1 MQGYTVEL
9 RRQPATPGVGSVRA
23 SEAAGP
29 SHPDRMEVA
38 ASAPRS
44 PALPVD
50 IPQESDLR
58 KCVHC
63 GLCLNAC
70 PTYRELGWEMDS
82 PRGRIYQM
90 VEVSEGRSTISP
102 DYVEHIELCLACR
115 ACETAC
121 PSGVQYGRLIEG
133 ALAQIEASVRRPLPQ
148 RFVRWLAYDKALRS
162 PLMLRA
168 IGLGLLFYQWSG
180 LEALMRDSELLAGLG
195 RVGDLA
201 RLAPRAQ
208 APFFFSSVG
217 RIFPADGATR
227 HRVAL
232 MAGCMQN
239 VFFSRLNE
247 ATVRVLQKNG
257 CEVTVPPDQQCCGA
271 LQVHAGLRSIGREQ
285 ARKNIEALE
294 TGSYDAIITNTAG
307 CGSVLKEY
315 PDLFEHDPEWHER
328 ASAFSSK
335 MRDVSEFLATIDLNT
350 EFGTVDRRVTYQD
363 SCHLLHGQKVSDPP
377 RKMIRAMPGVTL
389 HELPFSDICC
399 GSAGVYNIEH
409 TEISMSLLEEKMRMI
424 ESTGA
429 DTIVT
434 ANPGCMLQLQ
444 AGSRQL
450 ADPLPVMHVV
460 ELLDEAYKA
469 A

>member
-1 MQGYTVEL
+1 M
-9 RRQPATPGVGSVRA
+9 ATSA
-23 SEAAGP
+23 P
-29 SHPDRMEVA
+29 SADRVA
-38 ASAPRS
+38 APLDF
-44 PALPVD
+44 PL
-50 IPQESDLR
+50 ESDLR

-70 PTYRELGWEMDS
+70 PTYRELGVEMDS

-90 VEVSEGRSTISP
+90 VAVSEGRSGFSP
-102 DYVEHIELCLACR
+102 DYMEHIGLCLACR

-133 ALAQIEASVRRPLPQ
+133 ALAQIETSVRRSLPE
-148 RFVRWLAYDKALRS
+148 RFLRWLGYSQFLRS
-162 PLMLRA
+162 PFLLRLA
-168 IGLGLLFYQWSG
+168 GLGLLFFQRSG
-180 LEALMRDSELLAGLG
+180 LESMMRDTGFLSGLG
-195 RVGDLA
+195 RLGELA
-201 RLAPRAQ
+201 QLAPQAQ
-208 APFFFSSVG
+208 APFFFSSIGKV
-217 RIFPADGATR
+217 FPAEGPTR

-257 CEVTVPPDQQCCGA
+257 CEVTVPGEQECCGA
-271 LQVHAGLRSIGREQ
+271 LHVHAGLRTIGREQ
-285 ARKNIEALE
+285 AKKNIQALE
-294 TGSYDAIITNTAG
+294 SGNFDALITNTAG

-328 ASAFSSK
+328 AKAFSSK
-335 MRDVSEFLATIDLNT
+335 MRDVSEFLASIELNKN
-350 EFGTVDRRVTYQD
+350 FGRVQRTVTYQD
-363 SCHLLHGQKVSDPP
+363 SCHLLHGQKISQPP
-377 RKMIRAMPGVTL
+377 RRMIQSVPGVKL
-389 HELPFSDICC
+389 EELPFSEICC

-409 TEISMSLLEEKMRMI
+409 TDISMSLLEDKMRMI

-444 AGSRQL
+444 AGTHKFSR
-450 ADPLPVMHVV
+450 PMPVMHVV
-460 ELLDEAYKA
+460 ELLDEAYTA
-469 A
+469 SGS